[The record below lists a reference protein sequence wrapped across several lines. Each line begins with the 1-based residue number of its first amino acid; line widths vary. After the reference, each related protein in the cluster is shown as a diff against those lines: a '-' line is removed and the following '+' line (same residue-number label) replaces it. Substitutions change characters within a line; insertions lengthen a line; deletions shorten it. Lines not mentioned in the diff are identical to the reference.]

1 MKNITLL
8 VALVAAIL
16 SMSPSAQA
24 QDTTALAI
32 IRYCSQEHPDK
43 GRPYSDCVAGKRM
56 RAAELERDA
65 LARELADARAEL
77 EALKSAVE
85 DGKSLDEDVIEE
97 LGRLTV
103 LVEALQGKVEGPDG
117 TSDEPVIEV
126 NSAMVPLEPQSAP
139 QQPTGTVYATTGVPY
154 RVVPRHSVMSIYP
167 IDERNVA
174 HISKLDYDKSHD
186 RCGGSSGDL
195 LLITNHGVPMS
206 VTAPPG
212 RHSGFVEV
220 YVDMDRDGVPD
231 GTVKVLDPSEQDD
244 VYFTWREGDDIR
256 FTYLSEGPALQ
267 ISGRPEMTMWQ
278 RPRSGW
284 KGCDLDD
291 LRRDDA
297 LERHDEGRSHGLYAM
312 GWPVQ

>member
-1 MKNITLL
+1 MIN
-8 VALVAAIL
+8 
-16 SMSPSAQA
+16 
-24 QDTTALAI
+24 
-32 IRYCSQEHPDK
+32 
-43 GRPYSDCVAGKRM
+43 
-56 RAAELERDA
+56 
-65 LARELADARAEL
+65 
-77 EALKSAVE
+77 
-85 DGKSLDEDVIEE
+85 E

-117 TSDEPVIEV
+117 ASDEPVIET
-126 NSAMVPLEPQSAP
+126 NLAMMVPLEPQSAP

-186 RCGGSSGDL
+186 RCGGNSGDL

-220 YVDMDRDGVPD
+220 YVDMDGNGVPD
-231 GTVKVLDPSEQDD
+231 GTVKVLDPSVQDD

-256 FTYLSEGPALQ
+256 FTYLSEGDVLEIPGL
-267 ISGRPEMTMWQ
+267 RPQTMWE
-278 RPRSGW
+278 RPSSGW

-312 GWPVQ
+312 GWPVR